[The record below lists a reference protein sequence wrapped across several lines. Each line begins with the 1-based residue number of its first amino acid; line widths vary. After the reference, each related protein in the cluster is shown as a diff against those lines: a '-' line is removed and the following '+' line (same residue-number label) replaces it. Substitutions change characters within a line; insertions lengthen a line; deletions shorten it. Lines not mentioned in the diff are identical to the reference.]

1 MEYTKV
7 DEKQISEMIN
17 NGSLTKM
24 TVVKDVPI
32 KAIELTQEIVDKM
45 LAEGGYKTVVID
57 DEGKPFV
64 ETTNKKINVGDMLVT
79 NQIAGYDNSYVVP
92 AAKFINLY
100 TTTENKEIFNPVATD
115 KTVYLIPKE
124 TNLVFEAPWGG
135 DMKIRSGGVIVPDG
149 EKFYGINPEE
159 FKATHSVKEP
169 KIQNN
174 VNQVLETVRANIK
187 SSENIS
193 KPEF

>member
-1 MEYTKV
+1 MNYTKV
-7 DEKQISEMIN
+7 DTAQIAEMID
-17 NGSLTKM
+17 NGTLTKM
-24 TVVKDVPI
+24 TVVKDVPV
-32 KAIELTQEIVDKM
+32 KAIELTQEVVDKM

-92 AAKFINLY
+92 AAKFVNLY
-100 TTTENKEIFNPVATD
+100 TSTENKEVFNPVATD
-115 KTVYLIPKE
+115 KTVYLIPE
-124 TNLVFEAPWGG
+124 GSNLVFEAPWGG
-135 DMKIRSGGVIVPDG
+135 DMKIRANGVIVPDG

-169 KIQNN
+169 QIKNN
-174 VNQVLETVRANIK
+174 VSQVLDSVRANT
-187 SSENIS
+187 NDTPP
-193 KPEF
+193 KPTM